1 MERYTTNNMRLLFII
16 IAIVLNGSIIAQ
28 DSLLMSSKR
37 FINNKNKNENEN
49 IDTKNIISNKRNAV
63 YNFQDSL
70 TIIAPDKKQK
80 KQSNLTSSKKSN

>member
-1 MERYTTNNMRLLFII
+1 MRLLFII

-37 FINNKNKNENEN
+37 FINNKNENEN

>member
-37 FINNKNKNENEN
+37 FINNKNENEN